1 MRESRR
7 CCQLSISLNQ
17 LSDFSTS
24 QYTNDHKVLVISL
37 LFVSKF
43 YWPRPVLVLPLFSF
57 QNKANGCS
65 LLLQQNT
72 DSLESRDDD
81 IKDSFETALSSLTS
95 SLSQV
100 KKIADV
106 ITTNTT
112 LTNKAQS
119 TTVPPTTQYQRDQV
133 QSPPKAIVTAPP
145 QPVPPQPAPPPVQI
159 NTVTPYKAQTR
170 GLLKQQDSVDLNQTP
185 MANSQDVFHDA
196 YLEPQESLESYVE
209 DDADVVVKP
218 ANHDSP
224 SSVIHVDEYEEEQS
238 LRRGSSQIT
247 VVDPYHPSLDYAPRR
262 LSAANARGYPNA
274 DEAYS
279 RKPSIV
285 DTRRISPTQQEEI
298 LGEPQVRRTLLGR
311 SV

>member
-1 MRESRR
+1 MLSVINFP
-7 CCQLSISLNQ
+7 QLTVRFL
-17 LSDFSTS
+17 
-24 QYTNDHKVLVISL
+24 KK
-37 LFVSKF
+37 SKF
-43 YWPRPVLVLPLFSF
+43 DWPRPVLVLPLLSF

-298 LGEPQVRRTLLGR
+298 LGEPQVRPTLLRR